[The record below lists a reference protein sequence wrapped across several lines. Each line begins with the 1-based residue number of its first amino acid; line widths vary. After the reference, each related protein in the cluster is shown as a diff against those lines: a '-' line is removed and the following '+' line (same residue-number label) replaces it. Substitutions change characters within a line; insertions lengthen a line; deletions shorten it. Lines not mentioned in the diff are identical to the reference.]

1 MEEKIVKLIKQKDDE
16 GLKLLMSNY
25 SGLIHYIVGN
35 IIKTQE
41 DLEECVNDIYMKVWK
56 SMDSYS
62 RERGSLTTW
71 ITAISRNRA
80 IDYVKRQEGAHE
92 EIREEF
98 EDKTTTEGEV
108 IRRENTD
115 QLKKAIAR
123 LTREE
128 QHIFYRKYYYLQQT
142 SQIASEL
149 GLTERAVEGR
159 LYRIRKKLQ
168 GRLGGDING

>member
-80 IDYVKRQEGAHE
+80 LDYVKRQEGAHE

-115 QLKKAIAR
+115 QLKMA
-123 LTREE
+123 
-128 QHIFYRKYYYLQQT
+128 
-142 SQIASEL
+142 
-149 GLTERAVEGR
+149 
-159 LYRIRKKLQ
+159 
-168 GRLGGDING
+168 